1 MSYLGN
7 EETLVELPA
16 IQYIKEKLGYE
27 FIPGDQLTPE
37 QGERDSMTEV
47 ILVKRLERS
56 LKRLNPWMD
65 ESNINKA
72 VRLLTRPENLGT
84 NLLEIN
90 EKIYDVLVNLTFALE
105 QDLDGSGQKK
115 YHTVKFI
122 DWENPNNNEF
132 LVTRQFKI
140 QGPNE
145 KAIPD
150 IVLFVNGIPVVVL
163 ECKSPFLE
171 KSKNENMGK
180 YEAYEQLRRYMDAR
194 GSEKIEGVPRLFYT
208 NFFTGI
214 LNKYHAYAGTI
225 SSKYGHYLE
234 WKDPYP
240 FKKESIEDVE
250 NNGQNLFLQGL
261 LEKNNLLDVMRN
273 FILFEADSE
282 SGTKVK
288 KLCRYQQ
295 YRAVNKALDRLIHG
309 KDSISRGGV
318 VWHTQGSGKSLTMVF
333 LARKIRRISEL
344 MDATIVVVTDRID
357 LDKQIYNTFVRTLS
371 SITTPVRA
379 ESVSE
384 LKDLLSKA
392 QPQIIMTTIHKFQ
405 SEKED
410 TIILNDKNQGK
421 ALVFEKE
428 FPVLTTK
435 SNVIVLADEAH
446 RSQYTGMAKNMRDAL
461 PNAAFIGFTGTP
473 IDREDKST
481 PRTFG
486 SYIDKYSIQQAVDDG
501 ATVRIVYEGRR
512 PDLHIKADTL
522 EELFDQTFED
532 KSDEEK
538 EAIKQKYANKKTIV
552 EADSRIEDIAKD
564 LLHHYKEQIYP
575 NGFKAQVVCVSR
587 EACVKY
593 YNALKKHVK
602 AIIGEDLDVKIIFS
616 GNLNDPPHLK
626 QHFTIKEEQDAIIK
640 RFIKP
645 LDKDKLAFLI
655 VKDML
660 LTGFDAP
667 IEQVMYLDRPLKEHG
682 LLQAIARVNRTCG
695 EKKKC
700 GYVVDYYG
708 VTDFLEE
715 ALAIFDREEL
725 GQPMESLD
733 SIYKQMLSY
742 REAVMAMFVGVEK
755 NNLDDLV
762 RKIEPE
768 DKRAEFELAYK
779 RFAST
784 MEQILPAHVPTE
796 YVNDLR
802 WLGYIRAAAKAR
814 FEPDKELDI
823 ADCGEKVRKLI
834 SDHLESLGVQQW
846 IAPVTLFDSDFSSRM
861 KTLKSDEAVAS
872 AMEHAIKHVIHVK
885 MDDNPVYYTSLLEK
899 LQQLL
904 EETKNNWV
912 ERKKKLED
920 FINGHIK
927 TGEQHEANALG
938 LSVEE
943 YAFFET
949 VKKYLSE
956 PEESIAA
963 ANSIKEDSAVYIS
976 EDIIELSRR
985 IAKDVAE
992 IIRQNYVVDWTTNLT
1007 KTGDIERAIYMLLN
1021 TRYFKQIKMNV
1032 RKQLVQ
1038 PLLML
1043 AKKHYAV
1050 LD

>member
-1 MSYLGN
+1 MKTYLGN
-7 EETLVELPA
+7 EEMLVELPA
-16 IQYIKEKLGYE
+16 VQYIKDKLDYE
-27 FIPGDQLTPE
+27 FVYGDQLNPE

-65 ESNINKA
+65 EGSINKA
-72 VRLLTRPENLGT
+72 VRLLARPENLGT

-90 EKIYDVLVNLTFALE
+90 EKIYDVLVNLTFALD

-115 YHTVKFI
+115 YHTVTFI
-122 DWENPNNNEF
+122 DWENPSNNEF
-132 LVTRQFKI
+132 LITRQFRI

-171 KSKNENMGK
+171 QSKNEKMGK
-180 YEAYEQLRRYMDAR
+180 HEAYEQLRRYMDAR
-194 GSEKIEGVPRLFYT
+194 GSEKVEGVPRLFYT

-225 SSKYGHYLE
+225 SSKYGHYVE

-240 FKKESIEDVE
+240 FKKESIEDVG

-261 LEKNNLLDVMRN
+261 LEKSNLLDVMRN
-273 FILFEADSE
+273 FLLFEADSE
-282 SGTKVK
+282 TGTKVK

-309 KDSISRGGV
+309 KDSVSRGGV

-333 LARKIRRISEL
+333 LARKIRRVAEL

-384 LKDLLSKA
+384 MKDLLSKA

-405 SEKED
+405 SEKEASE
-410 TIILNDKNQGK
+410 IMNDSKQRA

-461 PNAAFIGFTGTP
+461 PNAAFVGFTGTP
-473 IDREDKST
+473 IDKEDKST

-486 SYIDKYSIQQAVDDG
+486 SYIDKYTIQQAVDDG
-501 ATVRIVYEGRR
+501 ATVKIVYEGRR

-522 EELFDQTFED
+522 EGLFDQAFED
-532 KSDEEK
+532 KSDDEK
-538 EAIKQKYANKKTIV
+538 EAIKQKYANKRSIV
-552 EADSRIEDIAKD
+552 EADSRVEDIAKD
-564 LLHHYKEQIYP
+564 MLQHYKEQIYP

-587 EACVKY
+587 DACVKY
-593 YNALKKHVK
+593 YNAMNKHMK
-602 AIIGEDLDVKIIFS
+602 AITGEELEVKVIFS

-626 QHFTIKEEQDAIIK
+626 AHFTTKEEQDAIIK
-640 RFIKP
+640 RFTKP

-742 REAVMAMFVGVEK
+742 REAVMAMFVGIEK
-755 NNLDDLV
+755 DDLDALV

-779 RFAST
+779 RFASA

-796 YVNDLR
+796 HINDLR

-814 FEPDKELDI
+814 FEPGKELDI
-823 ADCGEKVRKLI
+823 ADCGEKVKRLI
-834 SDHLESLGVQQW
+834 SEHLESLGVRQW

-872 AMEHAIKHVIHVK
+872 AMEHAIKNVIHVK
-885 MDDNPVYYTSLLEK
+885 MDENPVYYTSLLEK

-912 ERKKKLED
+912 ERKKQLEE
-920 FINGHIK
+920 FINGHVEK
-927 TGEQHEANALG
+927 GEQHEAKALG

-949 VKKYLSE
+949 VKKYLTDT
-956 PEESIAA
+956 EETSASIV
-963 ANSIKEDSAVYIS
+963 KEDAAEYIS
-976 EDIIELSRR
+976 QDVIELSKG
-985 IAKDVAE
+985 IAKDVAD

-1021 TRYFKQIKMNV
+1021 TQYFKQIKINV

-1038 PLLML
+1038 PLLIL